1 MFYIWYM
8 NRRNFLKS
16 ASVSVIAS
24 SAYSDSWSQSSS
36 IPIIDTHQHLWN
48 LDLIPLQWVR
58 PPLDQNYLMT
68 DYLKATRGQN
78 LVKAIYMEVGAPSAY
93 KKKEA
98 EWALQLCADPDNP
111 TVGAVISAD
120 PTEEGFQSYMKA
132 MEGNSHLKGIRSP
145 FKSIEEMLNPRVID
159 NIRFLGSIGLSFD
172 LNVNPRLLDQAVEL
186 LEKCPETRFILNH
199 CGNADP
205 VAFYTKENAAPREP
219 RHDPDHWYRS
229 MDLLAQQDHLICKI
243 SGIVD
248 NVGDYPLSPRDLS
261 PIVDHCYDVFGAD
274 RVIFA
279 SDWPVCLKNMSLAN
293 WVSTLKEVVSGRSLT
308 DQRKLFHD
316 NAQAFY
322 GL

>member
-1 MFYIWYM
+1 M
-8 NRRNFLKS
+8 NRRHFTKTTALS
-16 ASVSVIAS
+16 ALATVYLPGCGSGA
-24 SAYSDSWSQSSS
+24 D
-36 IPIIDTHQHLWN
+36 IPIIDTHQHLWD
-48 LDLIPLQWVR
+48 LDLLPLEWVSGV
-58 PPLDQNYLMT
+58 LDRSFVME
-68 DYLKATRGQN
+68 DYLLEVKGLN

-120 PTEEGFQSYMKA
+120 PTEEGFQSYMKT
-132 MEGNSHLKGIRSP
+132 MEGNSYLKGIRSP
-145 FKSIEEMLNPRVID
+145 FKSLEEMLNPRVID

-172 LNVNPRLLDQAVEL
+172 LNVNPQLLDKAVEL
-186 LEKCPETRFILNH
+186 LERCPGTKFILNH

-205 VAFYTKENAAPREP
+205 IAFFTDNNSTPRES